1 MKLSLLAVLAT
12 LTLSAN
18 AGNVVDTTFS
28 TQALIYQSNG
38 VIDGCGVRFVG
49 IQDFTSN
56 NQPLRTVDGSFSIFS
71 PGVALTKVGMSKT
84 NSTAV
89 LNKNLNATQ
98 VTIKSYWM
106 RRVGGK
112 ITKPIDGKSSPSKD
126 TKGFLLQ
133 KVEVDDFIDL
143 LKVLNSD
150 KEFQVGVTSQ
160 QENSEWIFAGK
171 LVTSEADSAR
181 LGECLRS
188 FTETK

>member
-1 MKLSLLAVLAT
+1 MKLILLATIAT
-12 LTLSAN
+12 LTFSAN
-18 AGNVVDTTFS
+18 AGSVVDTMFS

-49 IQDFTSN
+49 IQEITSK
-56 NQPLRTVDGSFSIFS
+56 NQPIRTVDGSFSIFS
-71 PGVALTKVGMSKT
+71 PAVGLTKLGMSKT
-84 NSTAV
+84 NSTDV
-89 LNKNLNATQ
+89 LNRNMNATQ
-98 VTIKSYWM
+98 VPIKSYWM

-112 ITKPIDGKSSPSKD
+112 ITKPVDGKSSPSKD

-150 KEFQVGVTSQ
+150 NEFQVGVTSQ

-171 LVTSEADSAR
+171 LKTSEADSAR
-181 LGECLRS
+181 LAECLKS
-188 FTETK
+188 FSKTN